1 MRRWV
6 LFLALVTLS
15 ATVAAGVS
23 CDEDLGRQEVTEA
36 RERPVIRTRVRVLEI
51 EGLEIE
57 WLPEFAGE
65 DPAEVSRECGSER
78 RKLRARPPLRMLGP
92 LRFPASN

>member
-23 CDEDLGRQEVTEA
+23 CDEDLGRHEVTEA

-51 EGLEIE
+51 E

-65 DPAEVSRECGSER
+65 NPAEVSRECGSER
-78 RKLRARPPLRMLGP
+78 PKLRARPPLRMLGP